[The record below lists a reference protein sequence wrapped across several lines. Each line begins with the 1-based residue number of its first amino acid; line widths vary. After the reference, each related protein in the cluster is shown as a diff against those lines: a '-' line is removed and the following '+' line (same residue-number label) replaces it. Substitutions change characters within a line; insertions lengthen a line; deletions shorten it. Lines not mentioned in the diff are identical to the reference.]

1 MKYAAY
7 KYSNTDCVLKLK
19 IFVKIKNACQFH
31 ILGTLVGL
39 TIIVKREFIFSMA
52 REKLKSRFICRT
64 FSPSDNS
71 EKLGHKVFCNNMYL

>member
-31 ILGTLVGL
+31 IGRYTRRTYNNSQKRIHLFNGTRETEVKISDLYVGHFHL
-39 TIIVKREFIFSMA
+39 PTKVK
-52 REKLKSRFICRT
+52 
-64 FSPSDNS
+64 N
-71 EKLGHKVFCNNMYL
+71 